1 MTSRGKNGGKHE
13 RKKKWRETREKI
25 RKKKWR
31 ETRDGKK
38 GRGNTK
44 HNPDWQ
50 KNFHTHKR
58 KERE

>member
-1 MTSRGKNGGKHE
+1 MAGNTREKKNGGKHE
-13 RKKKWRETREKI
+13 KKYEKNGGKHEMKKKA
-25 RKKKWR
+25 
-31 ETRDGKK
+31 
-38 GRGNTK
+38 GNTK